1 MRNAV
6 KTVGRLAKEK
16 SRTAY
21 REVRSKFKDMQI
33 HRELEG
39 AAYTSG
45 NSKLRDKPRSA
56 PSSPKLSSDMSASQ
70 RRTAVSPPVLTQQLN
85 SNFLDRNHSLRRCE
99 TSVSQHYHAGSSPG
113 FPSATSSSDDSGTED
128 ELNMTP
134 LNLNLMDDMKDILAK
149 TASRSTPPAVD
160 RSVNTNFFFCPVIF
174 VCFGYCLSWGS
185 REVWFLVYFI
195 ISFFC
200 FFVFFQRKPS
210 LSSPPIPPIDN
221 PVLRQNS
228 APVLNVGPFS
238 VQPIPLPP
246 LRCRKRSEAQNSPLT
261 AKVIEA
267 LHCTS
272 HFPFYPFCF

>member
-174 VCFGYCLSWGS
+174 VCFGYCLSLGS
-185 REVWFLVYFI
+185 RNGFWFTL
-195 ISFFC
+195 SFPS
-200 FFVFFQRKPS
+200 FVFLFSFSVNPVYPVLLFPLLTIPS
-210 LSSPPIPPIDN
+210 YAKIVHLSSTSDPFLFNQFPCHPFVAVN
-221 PVLRQNS
+221 VLRHKI
-228 APVLNVGPFS
+228 V
-238 VQPIPLPP
+238 
-246 LRCRKRSEAQNSPLT
+246 R
-261 AKVIEA
+261 
-267 LHCTS
+267 
-272 HFPFYPFCF
+272 

>member
-1 MRNAV
+1 MALYSKRFFGPFYPFSCLLLFNFFLYQANPAMRNAV

-160 RSVNTNFFFCPVIF
+160 RSVNTNFFFLSCHFCLLWLLF
-174 VCFGYCLSWGS
+174 VLGLEGSLVFGLLYH
-185 REVWFLVYFI
+185 FLLL
-195 ISFFC
+195 FFC
-200 FFVFFQRKPS
+200 F
-210 LSSPPIPPIDN
+210 LS
-221 PVLRQNS
+221 
-228 APVLNVGPFS
+228 A
-238 VQPIPLPP
+238 
-246 LRCRKRSEAQNSPLT
+246 
-261 AKVIEA
+261 
-267 LHCTS
+267 
-272 HFPFYPFCF
+272 